1 MATSSVNEHMN
12 PTVDGLRSQCLPSFL
27 RTLANQNRILENNA
41 LPNDPRCQE
50 NEIGIETIETAMTLT
65 TNLTP
70 TQCFQKLLP
79 VQN

>member
-1 MATSSVNEHMN
+1 MFAFFPPNTGKSKSN
-12 PTVDGLRSQCLPSFL
+12 PGKQCF
-27 RTLANQNRILENNA
+27 ANL
-41 LPNDPRCQE
+41 NDARCQE